1 MPLTHEQR
9 RDLLLAERSHDAG
22 TIRDALRKILHD
34 NDAVTLLD
42 CEMALRDAAAKTYL
56 VVGGK
61 NWIQICFSMADAMA
75 ALERADS
82 NPGKNWALLTTAMRK
97 IDSGTDRT
105 I

>member
-1 MPLTHEQR
+1 MPISHEQR
-9 RDLLLAERSHDAG
+9 RDLLRAERTRDAA
-22 TIRDALRKILHD
+22 TIRDALRKILRD

-56 VVGGK
+56 IAGSKDWVT
-61 NWIQICFSMADAMA
+61 ICFSLVDAKA
-75 ALERADS
+75 ALERARI

-105 I
+105 A